1 MVQAPASNRG
11 EMERAELDAVLR
23 ALTRTPRLANLL
35 SFVAERY
42 FGGRTE
48 EITEYNIA
56 TEVFARSKTTFD
68 PSQDSIVRVEAY
80 RLRKRLREYY
90 TTEGSNHE
98 LEISLPSGSYTP
110 SFATRSSQAT
120 SPQPTGPNQTGTQSS
135 NSEESTVEE
144 LHGSENVLSSTASG
158 PPTLRERYLGR
169 FGGVV
174 AALAVLIL
182 VLGAVIALAVR
193 SRSAPASRAAT
204 AKPATPVESRDVSTV
219 NARGPVRILAGYQ
232 GTPRIDSTGAYWEA
246 DRYVEGGAAFRR
258 PGPPVARS
266 SDPMLFDYWRTGD
279 FEYKIPL
286 QGGPWELHL
295 FFVASQPEDINQ
307 DTFHVAAN
315 WKLLLPGFN
324 ISSDALGVNIADER
338 VFRDVYPTQWGYL
351 SLKFTKELGSPSVS
365 AIELLPGIPHKQ
377 LPIRLVMQKTAVTD
391 HEGNVWHPDNY
402 YQNGVTSDTP
412 RRVGSTADP
421 DLYAHERYGHFTY
434 SIPVDPRDRYSV
446 VLHFAEL
453 YWGPKASGSGGVGSR
468 VFRVICNGSTLLD
481 RFDLYKE
488 AGTLNAVTKTFSH
501 LRPSPEG
508 KLDLTFEP
516 IVNFA
521 TVSAIEVIDE
531 AE

>member
-1 MVQAPASNRG
+1 
-11 EMERAELDAVLR
+11 MERAELEVVLR

-42 FGGRTE
+42 FEGRTE

-110 SFATRSSQAT
+110 SFASRSAQAA
-120 SPQPTGPNQTGTQSS
+120 PLQPNGLNESVTQSS
-135 NSEESTVEE
+135 DSEESTAEE
-144 LHGSENVLSSTASG
+144 RDSSENALSSASSS
-158 PPTLRERYLGR
+158 PPTIKKPYLRRP
-169 FGGVV
+169 GVIGAG
-174 AALAVLIL
+174 AALLL
-182 VLGAVIALAVR
+182 VLGALVAIFIR
-193 SRSAPASRAAT
+193 SRSASPSQDAAT
-204 AKPATPVESRDVSTV
+204 KPTTQVDSRDVNSANGRV
-219 NARGPVRILAGYQ
+219 PVRILAGYQ
-232 GTPRIDSTGAYWEA
+232 GSPRIDSAGAYWEA
-246 DRYVEGGAAFRR
+246 DRYVEGGAGYRR

-266 SDPMLFDYWRTGD
+266 SDPMLFDYWRAGD

-295 FFVASQPEDINQ
+295 FFVASQPEEVNR

-338 VFRDVYPTQWGYL
+338 VFRDIYPTQWGYL
-351 SLKFTKELGSPSVS
+351 SLKFTRELGSPSVS
-365 AIELLPGIPHKQ
+365 AIELLPGISHKQ

-412 RRVGSTADP
+412 RRVGGTADP
-421 DLYAHERYGHFTY
+421 DLYALERYGHFTY
-434 SIPVDPRDRYSV
+434 SIPVDPRDRYTV

-453 YWGPKASGSGGVGSR
+453 YWGPQASGTGGEGSR
-468 VFRVICNGSTLLD
+468 IFRVICNGSTLLD
-481 RFDLYKE
+481 KFDLYKE
-488 AGTLNAVTKTFSH
+488 AGSLKAVTRSFSH

-508 KLDLTFEP
+508 KLNLTFEP

>member
-1 MVQAPASNRG
+1 
-11 EMERAELDAVLR
+11 MERAELDAVLR

-42 FGGRTE
+42 FERRTE

-56 TEVFARSKTTFD
+56 TEVFARSKSKFD

-80 RLRKRLREYY
+80 RLRKKLREYY

-110 SFATRSSQAT
+110 SFASRSTQDISVR
-120 SPQPTGPNQTGTQSS
+120 PTGTNGAGIQSS
-135 NSEESTVEE
+135 NSEESTAEE
-144 LHGSENVLSSTASG
+144 LHGSENALSSGASS
-158 PPTLRERYLGR
+158 PSTLRERYLGR
-169 FGGVV
+169 FGGGV
-174 AALAVLIL
+174 AATVLIL
-182 VLGAVIALAVR
+182 VVGALIALAIR
-193 SRSAPASRAAT
+193 SRSARAPKAAAT
-204 AKPATPVESRDVSTV
+204 QSTTKV
-219 NARGPVRILAGYQ
+219 DSTDLGTANARGPVRILAGYH
-232 GTPRIDSTGAYWEA
+232 GTPRIDSAGAYWEA
-246 DRYVEGGAAFRR
+246 DRYVEGGAAYRR

-286 QGGPWELHL
+286 KGGPWELHL
-295 FFVASQPEDINQ
+295 FFVASQPEDVNQ
-307 DTFHVAAN
+307 DSFHVAAN

-324 ISSDALGVNIADER
+324 ISSDALGVNVADER
-338 VFRDVYPTQWGYL
+338 VFRDIYPTKWGYL
-351 SLKFTKELGSPSVS
+351 SLEFTRELGTPSVS

-377 LPIRLVMQKTAVTD
+377 LPIRLVTQKTAVTD
-391 HEGNVWHPDNY
+391 QEGNVWHPDNY

-412 RRVGSTADP
+412 RRVGGTADP
-421 DLYAHERYGHFTY
+421 DLFAYERYGHFTY

-453 YWGPKASGSGGVGSR
+453 YWGPNASGSGGVGSR

-488 AGTLNAVTKTFSH
+488 AGSLHAVTRTFSH

-508 KLDLTFEP
+508 KLNLTFEP

-531 AE
+531 SE

>member
-1 MVQAPASNRG
+1 
-11 EMERAELDAVLR
+11 MERAELDAVLR

-42 FGGRTE
+42 FESRTE
-48 EITEYNIA
+48 ELTEYNIA

-110 SFATRSSQAT
+110 FFASRSAPTAQSQPAEPYVPGTPGNNPEETVAEELEGSEKVFSSAT
-120 SPQPTGPNQTGTQSS
+120 SSS
-135 NSEESTVEE
+135 PAVKR
-144 LHGSENVLSSTASG
+144 
-158 PPTLRERYLGR
+158 PYLRR
-169 FGGVV
+169 FGAITAG
-174 AALAVLIL
+174 ASLL
-182 VLGAVIALAVR
+182 VLGALIAMGIR
-193 SRSAPASRAAT
+193 FRSASGPKDVA
-204 AKPATPVESRDVSTV
+204 AKPTMQVDSRDVGAADS
-219 NARGPVRILAGYQ
+219 RGPIRILAGYQ
-232 GTPRIDSTGAYWEA
+232 GTPRIDSSGAYWEA
-246 DRYVEGGAAFRR
+246 DRYVEGGAAYRR
-258 PGPPVARS
+258 PGPPVTRS

-295 FFVASQPEDINQ
+295 FFVASQPEDISQ

-324 ISSDALGVNIADER
+324 ISADALGVNIADER

-365 AIELLPGIPHKQ
+365 AIELLPGMPHKQ

-412 RRVGSTADP
+412 RRVGGTADP
-421 DLYAHERYGHFTY
+421 DLYALERYGHFTY
-434 SIPVDPRDRYSV
+434 SIPVDPRDRYTV

-453 YWGPKASGSGGVGSR
+453 YWGPKASGTGGAGSR

-488 AGTLNAVTKTFSH
+488 AGSLNAVTRTFSH

-508 KLDLTFEP
+508 KLNLTFEP

-531 AE
+531 AD